1 MTASVVS
8 IRDISSK
15 SESVQEIAFGKVG
28 QIRAINRRMR
38 ILALN
43 ALIEAERAG
52 EAGRGFAVV
61 SREVRGISEEVEQL
75 STALEAELASEIGE
89 ISSLVQEMSQS
100 SQGQRLVDLAL
111 NAIEIVDRNLFERTC
126 DVRWWATDSA
136 FVDAMT
142 EPGEAAFAYA
152 ARRLNVIL
160 RAYTVYLDI
169 WLCDTQGRVA
179 ATGRDDRFPVAGA
192 DVSSRSWFRTGMG
205 LKTGDDFHAEDIAR
219 EPLLGDTT
227 VATFVTPVRTGGEA
241 DGRPIGLLAIHF
253 DWEPQSRTIVEG
265 VRLTDEER
273 AISRVLIV
281 DRDNR
286 VIASSDGAGLLTERL
301 SAFGG
306 AQAGWQ
312 VQNGRIVA
320 QHATPGYETYR
331 GLGWRGVIEQR
342 LIADKPAASV
352 TPLKAR
358 RSFP

>member
-15 SESVQEIAFGKVG
+15 SESVQEIAFNKVG

-61 SREVRGISEEVEQL
+61 SQEVRGISEEVEKL

-111 NAIEIVDRNLFERTC
+111 NAIEIVDRNLYERTC

-136 FVDAMT
+136 FVDALAA
-142 EPGEAAFAYA
+142 PGDAAFAYA

-169 WLCDTQGRVA
+169 WLCDTQGKVVA
-179 ATGRDDRFPVAGA
+179 SGRGDRLPVAGA

-205 LKTGDDFHAEDIAR
+205 LRTGDDFHAEDIAR
-219 EPLLGDTT
+219 EPLLADTM
-227 VATFVTPVRTGGEA
+227 VATFVTPVRTGGEV

-253 DWEPQSRTIVEG
+253 DWEPQSRTIVHG
-265 VRLTDEER
+265 VRLSDEER
-273 AISRVLIV
+273 ATSRVLIV

-286 VIASSDGAGLLTERL
+286 VIASSDGAGVLTERL
-301 SAFGG
+301 AAFGG
-306 AQAGWQ
+306 TGAGWQ
-312 VQNGRIVA
+312 VRDGRIIA
-320 QHATPGYETYR
+320 QHLTPGYETYR

-342 LIADKPAASV
+342 LAADKPSATV
-352 TPLKAR
+352 TSLKGR
-358 RSFP
+358 R

>member
-15 SESVQEIAFGKVG
+15 SASVQEIAFSKVG

-61 SREVRGISEEVEQL
+61 SQEVRGISEEVEKL

-111 NAIEIVDRNLFERTC
+111 NAIEIVDRNLYERTC

-136 FVDAMT
+136 FVDALAA
-142 EPGEAAFAYA
+142 PGEAAFAYA
-152 ARRLNVIL
+152 ARRLDVIL

-169 WLCDTQGRVA
+169 WLCDPQGKVVA
-179 ATGRDDRFPVAGA
+179 SGRGARFPVAGA

-205 LKTGDDFHAEDIAR
+205 LRTGDDFHAEDIAR
-219 EPLLGDTT
+219 EPLLADTM
-227 VATFVTPVRTGGEA
+227 VGTFVTPVRTGGDA
-241 DGRPIGLLAIHF
+241 NGRPIGLLAIHF
-253 DWEPQSRTIVEG
+253 DWEPQSRAIVEG
-265 VRLTDEER
+265 VRLSDEER
-273 AISRVLIV
+273 AMSRVLIV

-286 VIASSDGAGLLTERL
+286 IIAASDGTGLLNERL
-301 SAFGG
+301 PAFSSG
-306 AQAGWQ
+306 QAGWQ
-312 VQNGRIVA
+312 VRDGRIVA
-320 QHATPGYETYR
+320 QHVTPGYETYQ

-342 LIADKPAASV
+342 LTADKPSATV
-352 TPLKAR
+352 TPLKGR
-358 RSFP
+358 RS

>member
-15 SESVQEIAFGKVG
+15 SASVQEIAFSKVG

-61 SREVRGISEEVEQL
+61 SQEVRGISEEVEKL

-89 ISSLVQEMSQS
+89 ISSLVEEMSQS

-111 NAIEIVDRNLFERTC
+111 NAIEIVDRNLYERTC

-136 FVDAMT
+136 FVDALAA
-142 EPGEAAFAYA
+142 PGETAFAYA
-152 ARRLNVIL
+152 ARRLDVIL

-169 WLCDTQGRVA
+169 WLCDPQGKVVA
-179 ATGRDDRFPVAGA
+179 SGRGARFPVAGT

-205 LKTGDDFHAEDIAR
+205 LPTGDDFHAEDIAR
-219 EPLLGDTT
+219 EPLLADTM
-227 VATFVTPVRTGGEA
+227 VGTFVTPVRTGGDA
-241 DGRPIGLLAIHF
+241 NGRPIGLLAIHF
-253 DWEPQSRTIVEG
+253 DWEPQSRAIVEG
-265 VRLTDEER
+265 VRLSDEER
-273 AISRVLIV
+273 ATSRVLIV

-286 VIASSDGAGLLTERL
+286 IIAASDGAGLLTERL
-301 SAFGG
+301 PAFSSG
-306 AQAGWQ
+306 QAGWQ
-312 VQNGRIVA
+312 VRDGRIVA
-320 QHATPGYETYR
+320 QHVTPGYETYQ

-342 LIADKPAASV
+342 LAADKPSATV
-352 TPLKAR
+352 TPLKGR
-358 RSFP
+358 RS

>member
-15 SESVQEIAFGKVG
+15 SESVQEIAFNKVG

-61 SREVRGISEEVEQL
+61 SQEVRGISEEVEKL

-111 NAIEIVDRNLFERTC
+111 NAIEIVDRNLYERTC

-142 EPGEAAFAYA
+142 EPGDGAFAYA

-169 WLCDTQGRVA
+169 WLCDTQGRVV
-179 ATGRDDRFPVAGA
+179 ATGRGDRFPVTGA

-219 EPLLGDTT
+219 EPLLADTM

-273 AISRVLIV
+273 AVSRVLIV

-301 SAFGG
+301 PAFGG
-306 AQAGWQ
+306 SAAGWQ
-312 VQNGRIVA
+312 LNDGRIVA

-342 LIADKPAASV
+342 LVADKPSATV
-352 TPLKAR
+352 TPLKR
-358 RSFP
+358 RR

>member
-15 SESVQEIAFGKVG
+15 SESVQEIAFNKVG

-61 SREVRGISEEVEQL
+61 SQEVRGISEEVEKL

-111 NAIEIVDRNLFERTC
+111 NAIEIVDRNLYERTC

-142 EPGEAAFAYA
+142 EPGDGAFAYA

-169 WLCDTQGRVA
+169 WLCDTQGRVV
-179 ATGRDDRFPVAGA
+179 ATGRGDRFPVTGA

-219 EPLLGDTT
+219 EPLLADIM

-253 DWEPQSRTIVEG
+253 DWEPQSRAIVEG

-273 AISRVLIV
+273 AVSRVLIV

-286 VIASSDGAGLLTERL
+286 VIASSDGADLLTERL
-301 SAFGG
+301 PAFGSSV
-306 AQAGWQ
+306 AGWQ
-312 VQNGRIVA
+312 LNDGRIVA

-342 LIADKPAASV
+342 LVADKPSATV
-352 TPLKAR
+352 TPLKR
-358 RSFP
+358 RR

>member
-15 SESVQEIAFGKVG
+15 SESVQELAFNKVG

-61 SREVRGISEEVEQL
+61 SQEVRGISEEVEKL

-89 ISSLVQEMSQS
+89 ISTLVQDMSRS

-111 NAIEIVDRNLFERTC
+111 NAIEIVDRNLYERTC

-136 FVDAMT
+136 FVDALA
-142 EPGEAAFAYA
+142 EPGEAAFAHA
-152 ARRLNVIL
+152 ARRLDVIL

-169 WLCDTQGRVA
+169 WLCDPAGRVVA
-179 ATGRDDRFPVAGA
+179 SGRGGRFPATGA
-192 DVSSRSWFRTGMG
+192 DVVARPWFRAGMALG
-205 LKTGDDFHAEDIAR
+205 SGDDFHAEDIAR
-219 EPLLGDTT
+219 EPLLGDTL
-227 VATFVTPVRTGGEA
+227 VATFATPVRAGGEV

-273 AISRVLIV
+273 VTSRVLIV
-281 DRDNR
+281 DRDGR
-286 VIASSDGAGLLTERL
+286 VIAASDGAGLLSERL
-301 SAFGG
+301 PPFAGER
-306 AQAGWQ
+306 AGWQ
-312 VQNGRIVA
+312 VQGGRIVA
-320 QHATPGYETYR
+320 QHLTPGYETWR
-331 GLGWRGVIEQR
+331 GLGWRGVIAQR
-342 LIADKPAASV
+342 LAAERPSATV
-352 TPLKAR
+352 TPLKSR
-358 RSFP
+358 R